1 MFVYLEEQFQMAM
14 ICPQVPMPDFSN
26 VPEYFEEIVP
36 VKIRYEGTIE
46 EWNKVIKL
54 IGEKRILAE
63 VSAVDG
69 TVRTLL

>member
-1 MFVYLEEQFQMAM
+1 
-14 ICPQVPMPDFSN
+14 MPDFSN